1 MAEPDDDLGTT
12 AESPAASARRWRRH
26 WVLLGILV
34 GLGGYYASAYWI
46 APQVW
51 RFIERHHPALQQL
64 AQRSAT
70 REGIPGDP
78 LNIGF
83 IGSQAQLT
91 QTLISA
97 GWQPADPITLV
108 SSLRIA
114 GDSVAHRPYDNAPVS
129 SLYLWGRKQ
138 DLAFEELIGGDPRR
152 RHHVRFWQSNERDA
166 RDRPLWVGAVTLD
179 TRAGVSHRT
188 GQITHHIGAD
198 IDQERDRLVHD
209 LLSGQATQ
217 LEWLDHFQTELHS
230 RNGCGDPY
238 HTDGR
243 LALVISAAP
252 ALIP

>member
-1 MAEPDDDLGTT
+1 MAEPGDTTGTMGVPPEAT
-12 AESPAASARRWRRH
+12 AHRWRRH
-26 WVLLGILV
+26 WVLLGILI
-34 GLGGYYASAYWI
+34 GLCGYYASAYWI

-51 RFIERHHPALQQL
+51 RYIERHHPALQQL
-64 AQRSAT
+64 AQRTVT

-91 QTLISA
+91 QALISA
-97 GWQPADPITLV
+97 GWQPADPITLMT
-108 SSLRIA
+108 SLRIA
-114 GDSVAHRPYDNAPVS
+114 GDSVAHRRYDNAPVS

-152 RHHVRFWQSNERDA
+152 RHHVRFWQSDQRDA
-166 RDRPLWVGAVTLD
+166 HDRPLWIGAVTLD

-198 IDQERDRLVHD
+198 IDQERDRLAHD
-209 LLSGQATQ
+209 LLSSPATQ
-217 LEWLDHFQTELHS
+217 LQWLDNFQTGLHS

-238 HTDGR
+238 FTDGR
-243 LALVISAAP
+243 LALVIGAAP
-252 ALIP
+252 TLGP